1 MNHGG
6 ARCSRGSLIWSD
18 HRRHIESGIV
28 LLRDTA
34 AQQ

>member
-1 MNHGG
+1 MG
-6 ARCSRGSLIWSD
+6 APCCSRGALIWSD

-28 LLRDTA
+28 LLRDSA